1 MADDPEAALLAAVH
15 EDPND
20 FQARAIYAD
29 WLEERGDPRGEYL
42 RLDMQLVSLPAR
54 LADLIARID
63 PQWIHAVD
71 GRCSITI
78 TAIGPNKIAAIKTVR
93 EITGL
98 GLKDAKDLV
107 ESVSPTHRV
116 ILKDDLDRDTARD
129 ILAKCQ
135 ESMTVAVTPRLPE
148 KAPSAPSGPRGY
160 LRPYHVLLVGVT
172 DRLAVIQEIHKR
184 YARTLVDARTIVDQV
199 VAGQPFTLA
208 IHLDGTTAAE
218 LAVAFG
224 KLGTVRIEHS
234 A

>member
-1 MADDPEAALLAAVH
+1 MADDPEAALLEAVH
-15 EDPND
+15 ADPND
-20 FQARAIYAD
+20 LQARAIYAD

-107 ESVSPTHRV
+107 ESVSPMHPV

-135 ESMTVAVTPRLPE
+135 ESMSVAVTPRLPE
-148 KAPSAPSGPRGY
+148 KVATAPAGPRGY
-160 LRPYHVLLVGVT
+160 LRPYHVLLVGVI

-184 YARTLVDARTIVDQV
+184 YARTLVDARTIVDQI

-208 IHLDGTTAAE
+208 IHLDATTAAE